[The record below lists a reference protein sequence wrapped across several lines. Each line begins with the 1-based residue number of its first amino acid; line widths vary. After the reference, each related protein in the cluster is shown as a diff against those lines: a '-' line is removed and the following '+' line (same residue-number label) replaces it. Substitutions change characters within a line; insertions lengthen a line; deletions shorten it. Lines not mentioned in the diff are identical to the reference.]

1 MSTFRMCNV
10 KINPNFERM
19 SMVRMAG
26 QMRDYAK
33 EIKTGDSHPT
43 SKSTGHKR
51 M

>member
-1 MSTFRMCNV
+1 MSNV

-19 SMVRMAG
+19 SMVRTVG

-33 EIKTGDSHPT
+33 EIKTGVSHPT

>member
-1 MSTFRMCNV
+1 MCNV

-19 SMVRMAG
+19 SMVRTVG

-43 SKSTGHKR
+43 SKSTRQK
-51 M
+51 